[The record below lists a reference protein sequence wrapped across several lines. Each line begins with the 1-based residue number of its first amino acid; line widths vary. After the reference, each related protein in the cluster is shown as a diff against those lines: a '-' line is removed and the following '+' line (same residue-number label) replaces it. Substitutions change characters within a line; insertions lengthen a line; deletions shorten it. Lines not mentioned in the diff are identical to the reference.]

1 MRVPSVARQVP
12 PEPPKILPEG
22 EYDAVIERVDEP
34 IALKSRMGMFRVPF
48 VLRVEGQLVFVQYSG
63 FADTAVMIYRN
74 RNVWIGTTYK
84 VKIKTVE
91 YEGCQ
96 FNDARILWEQ
106 V

>member
-12 PEPPKILPEG
+12 PEPPMLLPEG
-22 EYDAVIERVDEP
+22 EYGAIIEEDREP
-34 IALKSRMGMFRVPF
+34 IALKSREAMWRVPF

-63 FADTAVMIYRN
+63 FMDAAIMIYRN
-74 RNVWIGTTYK
+74 RKHWLGTTVR
-84 VKIKTVE
+84 VKLKIVE
-91 YEGCQ
+91 YNGSQ